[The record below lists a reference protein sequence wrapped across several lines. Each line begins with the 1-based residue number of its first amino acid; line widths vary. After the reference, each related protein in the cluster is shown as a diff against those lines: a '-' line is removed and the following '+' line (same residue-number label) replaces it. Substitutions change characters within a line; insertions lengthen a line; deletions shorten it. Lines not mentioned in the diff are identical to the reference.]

1 MSLGEITTTVIG
13 NLTDDPELRFTP
25 SGVAVAKFRVAS
37 TPRVYD
43 KASNQWKDGNASF
56 MPVTVWRQLAENV
69 AESLKRGDR
78 VIVHGAIRQE
88 HYETREGE
96 KRTAWVMVAEDVACS
111 MKFAQVQVKKLARE
125 GAKPDSSV
133 PDPWATDGLPDTPP
147 F

>member
-1 MSLGEITTTVIG
+1 VIG

-37 TPRVYD
+37 TPRVFD

-56 MPVTVWRQLAENV
+56 MPVTVWRQLAENA
-69 AESLKRGDR
+69 AETLKRGDR

-88 HYETREGE
+88 HYETRDGE
-96 KRTAWVMVAEDVACS
+96 KRTAWVLEAEDVACS
-111 MKFAQVQVKKLARE
+111 LKFAQIQVTKLART
-125 GAKPDSSV
+125 GVKPDSAG
-133 PDPWATDGLPDTPP
+133 PDPWPADGLPDTPP